1 MESLKL
7 FWLIMKRTHGDR
19 LMIGFIIF
27 YIIDCLCLWIFD
39 PGLDNI
45 GDAFWLGFNIATS
58 IGLGDYTVT
67 APAARICA
75 ILLGIYGVIIVAFI
89 PGLIASYY
97 SEKTRMNLNQSIKQH
112 YEEIDDL
119 TNMNSAQKKQLSET
133 LRKER
138 EAR

>member
-1 MESLKL
+1 
-7 FWLIMKRTHGDR
+7 
-19 LMIGFIIF
+19 MIGFIIF

-67 APAARICA
+67 TPAARICA

-112 YEEIDDL
+112 YEELDDL

>member
-27 YIIDCLCLWIFD
+27 YTIDCLCLWIFD

-67 APAARICA
+67 APPARICA

-89 PGLIASYY
+89 PGLI
-97 SEKTRMNLNQSIKQH
+97 
-112 YEEIDDL
+112 
-119 TNMNSAQKKQLSET
+119 LS
-133 LRKER
+133 LIHI
-138 EAR
+138 